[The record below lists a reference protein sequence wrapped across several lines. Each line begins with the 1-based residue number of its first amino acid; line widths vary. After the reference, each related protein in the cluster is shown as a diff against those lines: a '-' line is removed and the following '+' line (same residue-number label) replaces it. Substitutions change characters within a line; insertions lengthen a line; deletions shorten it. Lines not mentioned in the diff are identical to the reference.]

1 MWCGGCLGL
10 LVGWFAFED
19 LDAQALQSVT
29 VGDIRLDVGDNR
41 PTVEVVDLM
50 VDDRVAC
57 PVSHSKTGVLE
68 PEVLAH
74 HRLLDGRCDTLR
86 LFRADKRVAVL
97 NRLIC
102 HGDVV
107 LVLEPVRLHHLALKL
122 HLKLKQIHDESL
134 GVGEAVSWV

>member
-1 MWCGGCLGL
+1 M
-10 LVGWFAFED
+10 
-19 LDAQALQSVT
+19 QAVM
-29 VGDIRLDVGDNR
+29 VGDVRLDMGDNR
-41 PTVEVVDLM
+41 PTGKVVDLM

-97 NRLIC
+97 DCLIR
-102 HGDVV
+102 HRDIV
-107 LVLEPVRLHHLALKL
+107 LVLEPIRFHYLALKL
-122 HLKLKQIHDESL
+122 HLEFKQVHDEPL
-134 GVGEAVSWV
+134 GVRETVSWV